1 MLDTPVLF
9 IIFNRPDCTKA
20 VFAQIR
26 KAKPR
31 QLFIAADGPRKYNI
45 TDVELCEKTR
55 KITEKID
62 WDCEVKTLFRDE
74 NLGCAKSVSG
84 AITWFLEHV
93 EQGIILEDDCL
104 PHPTFFKFC
113 EDTLNFY
120 KDDLTV
126 FNVSGSNSQFGRVRG
141 DGSYYFSKYGHIW
154 GWATWRRAWKGYD
167 IDILDYPNIIQSS
180 EVEPY
185 WKNIFFLTY
194 NKKIDTWDYQWFFH
208 LQKNK
213 AKVVVPNRNLILN
226 IGFQSNATH
235 TNTLPKWHKNYRLDT
250 EGITDIIHPS
260 STDINKKADEF
271 TFRVKFTEKATL
283 KSITKKILLYALT
296 DAHIQRLK
304 SLFKLRKN

>member
-1 MLDTPVLF
+1 MLNTPVLF
-9 IIFNRPDCTKA
+9 LIFNRPDTSLQ
-20 VFAQIR
+20 VFERIR
-26 KAKPR
+26 EARPK
-31 QLFIAADGPRKYNI
+31 QFFIAADGPRKDI
-45 TDVELCEKTR
+45 PKDEQLCLEAR
-55 KITEKID
+55 SIVNRID
-62 WDCEVKTLFRDE
+62 WDCEVKTLFRED
-74 NLGCAKSVSG
+74 NLGCGIAVCD
-84 AITWFLEHV
+84 AITWFFTHV

-154 GWATWRRAWKGYD
+154 GWATWRRAWKEYD
-167 IDILDYPNIIQSS
+167 IDILDYPNIIQSF

-235 TNTLPKWHKNYRLDT
+235 TNTLPDWRKNYKLDK
-250 EGITDIIHPS
+250 EGITDIIHP
-260 STDINKKADEF
+260 TFNEINKKADYF
-271 TFRVKFTEKATL
+271 TFKVKFGKKMTL
-283 KSITKKILLYALT
+283 KSIIKKIILVFLSETAFKKMKSILLLN
-296 DAHIQRLK
+296 K
-304 SLFKLRKN
+304 